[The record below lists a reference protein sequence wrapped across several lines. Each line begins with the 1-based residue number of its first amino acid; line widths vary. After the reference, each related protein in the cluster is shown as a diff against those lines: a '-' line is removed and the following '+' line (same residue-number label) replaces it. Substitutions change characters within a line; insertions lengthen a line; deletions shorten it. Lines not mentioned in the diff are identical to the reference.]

1 MAIPDLVRWVRKRF
15 EEENPLSDMVDLM
28 LLQEVHA
35 KKEVLVKVPTHEC
48 VEDTTIVTKRHGQL
62 RYSLQEQRCYRHESW
77 CPNSIPTKKNTARKE
92 RSIAELGP
100 RRQPS
105 SMEQEISFRDL
116 SNTEE
121 KFFDSIQWLES
132 DSEDFFSVNGAWF
145 HPYSTFSC
153 GNNPKNLKT
162 LKENSPTNIKNQ
174 LIELFRE
181 SSNDY
186 DDDDAVNNY
195 PNMKDELEDKA
206 AMLNKLP
213 KSRSKSPHESI
224 SNSVGSN
231 EARCFPGEE
240 KPAHET

>member
-1 MAIPDLVRWVRKRF
+1 MGNCARVCKNKDAIDM
-15 EEENPLSDMVDLM
+15 NLSA
-28 LLQEVHA
+28 Q
-35 KKEVLVKVPTHEC
+35 
-48 VEDTTIVTKRHGQL
+48 IQ
-62 RYSLQEQRCYRHESW
+62 S
-77 CPNSIPTKKNTARKE
+77 PTKKNIARKE
-92 RSIAELGP
+92 HSIAELGP

-105 SMEQEISFRDL
+105 LMEQEI

-132 DSEDFFSVNGAWF
+132 DSEDFFSVNGDF
-145 HPYSTFSC
+145 TFSC
-153 GNNPKNLKT
+153 GNSPKKLKT
-162 LKENSPTNIKNQ
+162 LKENSPTDTKKQ

-231 EARCFPGEE
+231 KARCFPREE
-240 KPAHET
+240 KPAHKI

>member
-1 MAIPDLVRWVRKRF
+1 MGNCARVCKNKDAIDM
-15 EEENPLSDMVDLM
+15 NLSA
-28 LLQEVHA
+28 Q
-35 KKEVLVKVPTHEC
+35 
-48 VEDTTIVTKRHGQL
+48 IQ
-62 RYSLQEQRCYRHESW
+62 S
-77 CPNSIPTKKNTARKE
+77 PTKNIARKE
-92 RSIAELGP
+92 RSIAELGS

-116 SNTEE
+116 SLFLNLAFLTFIFFFCHQWIITLCRSLTFIIAWKLIYSSNTEE

-132 DSEDFFSVNGAWF
+132 DSEDFFSVNGGEIFPNFVETNYF
-145 HPYSTFSC
+145 HFPIIIALLNSTFSC
-153 GNNPKNLKT
+153 GNSPKNLKT
-162 LKENSPTNIKNQ
+162 LKENSPTDTKKQ

-181 SSNDY
+181 SSNG
-186 DDDDAVNNY
+186 DDDDAVNNN

-213 KSRSKSPHESI
+213 KSRSRSPHESI

-240 KPAHET
+240 KSAHQT